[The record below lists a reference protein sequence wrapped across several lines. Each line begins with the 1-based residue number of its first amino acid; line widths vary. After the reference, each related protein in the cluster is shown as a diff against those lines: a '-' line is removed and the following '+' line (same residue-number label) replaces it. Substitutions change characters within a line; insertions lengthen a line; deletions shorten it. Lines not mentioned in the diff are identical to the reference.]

1 MFASEETLLF
11 EDLLGDLAQLD
22 YLVALVLEGLL
33 DHEVRNAALQ
43 VQLCHVGT
51 KSDVRV
57 AVVRLEF
64 PPTDLNQHK
73 NSSNL
78 RGLMHGRRF

>member
-1 MFASEETLLF
+1 MTNFGSEEALLL

-33 DHEVRNAALQ
+33 DHEVRDAALQ

-51 KSDVRV
+51 KSDIRV

-64 PPTDLNQHK
+64 PPTDLNECK
-73 NSSNL
+73 
-78 RGLMHGRRF
+78 RR